1 MISVEEA
8 KRLILENTH
17 VLDPVEVNLEESLG
31 LVLAE
36 DIVSPLDLPAFTNSA
51 MDGYALKSYDTEGAH
66 EGFPAF
72 LRIMGI
78 IKAGDTANYELKNGE
93 AIKVMTGAPIPPGAD
108 AVVMV
113 EHTEVQEETLV
124 VKRKI
129 KPGENIRYK
138 GEEIRR
144 GDVAL
149 LKGTVITPASIGF
162 LTELNVKRVRVYRK
176 PKISLVVTGEELLA
190 PDEEPRL
197 GKIRDTNSITLK
209 FALSREPTEVIS
221 VDRVR
226 DRRSAIEEKVERA
239 LRESDVVVIT
249 GGVSTG
255 DYDYVRGVLES
266 LGVRSIFWKVLQ
278 KPGGPLFFG
287 KKDLTTV
294 FGLPGNP
301 ASTLVCFYE
310 YVLPSIRIMLGKN
323 NKFLVEVD
331 ALISEEIRKKADNKT
346 HFLRG
351 YIQGNGKH
359 LYVKLT
365 GPQGSHMLRS
375 FALSNCLIVVPQN
388 VTYLAPG
395 SLVKVHLLPEVFL

>member
-36 DIVSPLDLPAFTNSA
+36 DITSPLDLPAFTNSA
-51 MDGYALKSYDTEGAH
+51 MDGYALKSDDTKGAH
-66 EGFPAF
+66 EGSPAF
-72 LRIMGI
+72 LRIMGT

-93 AIKVMTGAPIPPGAD
+93 AIKVMTGAPVPPRAD
-108 AVVMV
+108 AVVML

-124 VKRKI
+124 VKKEI

-190 PDEEPRL
+190 PDEEPKP
-197 GKIRDTNSITLK
+197 GKIRDTNSVTLK

-226 DRRSAIEEKVERA
+226 DRKSAIEEKVERA
-239 LRESDVVVIT
+239 LRESDVVVVT

-255 DYDYVRGVLES
+255 DYDYVREVLES

-287 KKDLTTV
+287 RKDLTTV

-323 NKFLVEVD
+323 NKFPVEVD
-331 ALISEEIRKKADNKT
+331 ALVSEEIRKKADNKT

-351 YIQGNGKH
+351 YIQGDGKH
-359 LYVKLT
+359 LHVKLA

-375 FALSNCLIVVPQN
+375 FALSNCLIVVPPD

-395 SLVKVHLLPEVFL
+395 SPVKVHLLPEVFL